1 MGAVPSLEA
10 SNQAQIEDLV
20 QRNRTLEHTNKK
32 LVEEIAREQVR
43 AKEAMH
49 DITHK
54 WDTNLSLWKEA
65 CEDIISSYRI
75 VQKQLEVEVE
85 KERSAVIKE
94 MSITREEKLQRL
106 KRDFKITQFQ
116 LNEEKLER
124 KIEKGEEERASLV
137 EEFDSALRQETER
150 SAEISSKLR
159 EARESLAR
167 TIKEKE
173 EKEVSITFIQGKK
186 SLNRA
191 SQAKFNKLVAKHSN
205 LQAAE
210 GTLDSKLQ
218 RADLQLQGA
227 QTKISD
233 FERLND
239 ELRRSNADLT
249 HQLERW
255 QTLDAKGGEAA
266 EKEHQKRVA
275 LEFELQ
281 ELKETHE
288 SHLEEHTNLVEKLK
302 NRYEKMKEKAATG
315 EVCASALHRNNSA

>member
-43 AKEAMH
+43 AKEAML
-49 DITHK
+49 DVTHK
-54 WDTNLSLWKEA
+54 WDANLALWKEA

-106 KRDFKITQFQ
+106 KRDFRITLFQ
-116 LNEEKLER
+116 LKEEQLE
-124 KIEKGEEERASLV
+124 KQIEEGEEERASLV

-167 TIKEKE
+167 SIKEKE
-173 EKEVSITFIQGKK
+173 EKEVSITFIYIKVRNFSTVHLRR
-186 SLNRA
+186 SLTNWWR
-191 SQAKFNKLVAKHSN
+191 NIR
-205 LQAAE
+205 
-210 GTLDSKLQ
+210 TCKLQ
-218 RADLQLQGA
+218 RA
-227 QTKISD
+227 
-233 FERLND
+233 
-239 ELRRSNADLT
+239 
-249 HQLERW
+249 H
-255 QTLDAKGGEAA
+255 
-266 EKEHQKRVA
+266 
-275 LEFELQ
+275 
-281 ELKETHE
+281 
-288 SHLEEHTNLVEKLK
+288 
-302 NRYEKMKEKAATG
+302 
-315 EVCASALHRNNSA
+315 